1 MISNTLDFTGLHWT
15 SLDWDWTPKS
25 GLQSSV
31 GPVDWTGLDWTLH
44 QPIWPGKRATG
55 IQWSPL
61 ESTGVHMDYMGE
73 GKDLCHCAHGEVEL
87 QTS

>member
-1 MISNTLDFTGLHWT
+1 MDSDCTQ
-15 SLDWDWTPKS
+15 SPLDWDWTLKS

-55 IQWSPL
+55 IQWSLL
-61 ESTGVHMDYMGE
+61 ESTGVHMDYVGE
-73 GKDLCHCAHGEVEL
+73 GKDLEVLLSKEIYICY
-87 QTS
+87 